1 MKVFLDSDIL
11 IRHLRG
17 VEAAKNLL
25 QRLARES
32 DSELWI
38 GAMQRAEIL
47 FFVRKDEEDRT
58 TNLLSLFVTHPVD
71 EHIIDQAAKFF
82 RRWNPSHGIDPNDA
96 ILAATVAVY
105 GGRIVT
111 QNVSHYPMPDIS
123 IQRGWPPSS

>member
-11 IRHLRG
+11 IWHLRG

-71 EHIIDQAAKFF
+71 EHIIDQAARFF
-82 RRWNPSHGIDPNDA
+82 RQWNPSHGIDSNDA

-123 IQRGWPPSS
+123 IQRGWDSSS